1 MVKLYH
7 LIRAITVPQSV
18 QTQASNA
25 IKITHIRNF
34 SGPLKETRSP
44 PM

>member
-7 LIRAITVPQSV
+7 LIRAKIVPQSV

-25 IKITHIRNF
+25 IKMTHIRNF
-34 SGPLKETRSP
+34 SGPLKETRLP
-44 PM
+44 PI